1 MGATAK
7 KPLRFGAHSD
17 LTNSERDSKSSH
29 MGNCSNHT
37 DLVIRAQRGD
47 KESLEQLAEL
57 TSERLGVYVYRLTLR
72 NEWVADIVQESI
84 TEMLRMLGSLQK
96 PDRFW
101 PWVYKITLNK
111 IRHYHRDERRQ
122 RADSLAKARLHGYD
136 EEPRNRQEAVQRMVG
151 NELKQLVYVAMA
163 ALKPRHRAVLTMR
176 CYDEMTY
183 SSIAETMGCSEFAAR
198 VLFYRA
204 KKALEKQLSRNGLH
218 KGALL
223 TALVVF
229 GKMTSSSEAAAAN
242 ISVSAAACKVG
253 VAAGV
258 TAAMTGKAALVS
270 LTAAGALTVGSMVA
284 TFGPEKSQAV
294 TTPWSISNP
303 YTVDYGAAAEQ
314 AGSMQSW
321 FYFPE
326 GKDGPVFIRQVEAG
340 SFYSKLLQDDSG
352 NYCFDNRRGTVRR
365 SNSRMWIADGSVM
378 RLPTDGK
385 AMSDFI
391 SRVEGVHRNICGVT
405 ANGRDLLVV
414 TGRNESGI
422 NDVLTVDKQPNIQD
436 VEYFR
441 YSFPGNKPAVDERD
455 EMHRRGW
462 TFFTISGNLCGKQVS
477 GEGRIPFVCAV
488 CKDKSAWLNIRVAG
502 GLQYTDG
509 GGAALIRNS
518 EGKIISSYPRGAF
531 FIGLSRPWMGL
542 HTIDTV
548 RRDAANA
555 QIWFETRGADRDKA
569 EVTVTCERM
578 KLVYT
583 IDMLKDVVDS
593 IAFSG
598 QDDNGQTI
606 EGELR
611 FGYIQELTGLNKVFV
626 EPAIRSESTYQQPPA
641 LWLVDMVN
649 VAAQN

>member
-1 MGATAK
+1 MGRTAK
-7 KPLRFGAHSD
+7 KSLRFVAHSD
-17 LTNSERDSKSSH
+17 LTNSEKDAKSSH
-29 MGNCSNHT
+29 MGHSSNHT

-47 KESLEQLAEL
+47 KESLERLAEI
-57 TSERLGVYVYRLTLR
+57 TSERLSVYVYRLTLR
-72 NEWVADIVQESI
+72 NDWVPDIVQESI
-84 TEMLRMLGSLQK
+84 TEMLRMLGNLQK

-111 IRHYHRDERRQ
+111 IRHHHRSERRQ
-122 RADSLAKARLHGYD
+122 RADSLAKARFHGYD
-136 EEPRNRQEAVQRMVG
+136 EEPRNRQEAVQKMVG

-223 TALVVF
+223 TALVLF

-242 ISVSAAACKVG
+242 ITVSAAACKVG

-258 TAAMTGKAALVS
+258 AGALTGKAALVA
-270 LTAAGALTVGSMVA
+270 LTAAGTLTVGSMVA
-284 TFGPEKSQAV
+284 TSGPEPSQAV
-294 TTPWSISNP
+294 TTPWSISSP
-303 YTVDYGAAAEQ
+303 YTVDYTDTAGQ
-314 AGSMQSW
+314 ASSVESW
-321 FYFPE
+321 FYFPD
-326 GKDGPVFIRQVEAG
+326 GKDGPVFVRQVEAG
-340 SFYSKLLQDDSG
+340 SFYSKLLQDESG
-352 NYCFDNRRGTVRR
+352 NYCFDSRRGVRQC
-365 SNSRMWIADGSVM
+365 NNRMWIADGSVM
-378 RLPTDGK
+378 RLPTDSK
-385 AMSDFI
+385 EISDFI
-391 SRVEGVHRNICGVT
+391 SRVEGVDRNICDVRT
-405 ANGRDLLVV
+405 NGSHLLVV

-422 NDVLTVDKQPNIQD
+422 YDVLTVDRQPNIQD

-441 YSFPGNKPAVDERD
+441 YSFPGNNPAIDERD

-462 TFFTISGNLCGKQVS
+462 TYFTVSGNLCGKEVT
-477 GEGRIPFVCAV
+477 GDGRMPFVWSF
-488 CKDKSAWLNIRVAG
+488 CKRKSAWLKLNLAG
-502 GLQYTDG
+502 GLQYVDCS
-509 GGAALIRNS
+509 GGAFIRNA
-518 EGKIISSYPRGAF
+518 EGKTITSYPRGAF
-531 FIGLSRPWMGL
+531 FTGLARPWMGL

-555 QIWFETRGADRDKA
+555 RIEFETRGADQNKA
-569 EVTVTCERM
+569 EVTLACKRM

-583 IDMLKDVVDS
+583 IDMLKDVVES

-598 QDDNGQTI
+598 QDDEGQAI

-611 FGYIQELTGLNKVFV
+611 FSYIQHLTKDSV
-626 EPAIRSESTYQQPPA
+626 EPVIRSTSMYQQPPG
-641 LWLVDMVN
+641 LWLVDMVDE
-649 VAAQN
+649 AAQN

>member
-1 MGATAK
+1 MG
-7 KPLRFGAHSD
+7 HS
-17 LTNSERDSKSSH
+17 
-29 MGNCSNHT
+29 SNHT

-47 KESLEQLAEL
+47 KESLERLAEL
-57 TSERLGVYVYRLTLR
+57 TSERLSVYVYRLTLR

-84 TEMLRMLGSLQK
+84 TEMLRMLGNLQK

-111 IRHYHRDERRQ
+111 IRHHHRSERRQ
-122 RADSLAKARLHGYD
+122 RADSLAKARFHGYD
-136 EEPRNRQEAVQRMVG
+136 EEPRNRQEAVQKMVG

-223 TALVVF
+223 TALVLF

-242 ISVSAAACKVG
+242 ITVSAAACKVG

-258 TAAMTGKAALVS
+258 AGALTGKAALVA
-270 LTAAGALTVGSMVA
+270 LTAAGTLTVGSMVA
-284 TFGPEKSQAV
+284 TSGPEKSQAV
-294 TTPWSISNP
+294 TTPWSISSP
-303 YTVDYGAAAEQ
+303 YTIGYGATAEQ
-314 AGSMQSW
+314 AGSIESW

-326 GKDGPVFIRQVEAG
+326 GKDGPVFIRQVETG
-340 SFYSKLLQDDSG
+340 SFYSKLLQDQSG
-352 NYCFDNRRGTVRR
+352 NYCFDSRRGVRQC
-365 SNSRMWIADGSVM
+365 NNRMWIADGSVM
-378 RLPTDGK
+378 RLPTDSEK
-385 AMSDFI
+385 VSNFI
-391 SRVEGVHRNICGVT
+391 SRVEKVDRSIGGVR
-405 ANGRDLLVV
+405 ANGSDLLVV
-414 TGRNESGI
+414 TGRNESGTYG
-422 NDVLTVDKQPNIQD
+422 VLRVERQPNIQD

-441 YSFPGNKPAVDERD
+441 YSFPGNESAIDERD

-462 TFFTISGNLCGKQVS
+462 TYFTVSGSLCGKQVS
-477 GEGRIPFVCAV
+477 GEGRIPFVYSA
-488 CKDKSAWLNIRVAG
+488 CKDKSACLNMRLAG

-509 GGAALIRNS
+509 PRGAFIRNS

-531 FIGLSRPWMGL
+531 FVGLSRPWMGL

-555 QIWFETRGADRDKA
+555 QIWFETRGADQNKA

-578 KLVYT
+578 RLVYT
-583 IDMLKDVVDS
+583 IDMLKDVVES
-593 IAFSG
+593 ITFSG
-598 QDDNGQTI
+598 TDDDGQAI

-611 FGYIQELTGLNKVFV
+611 FSYIQDPAGLKKDFV
-626 EPAIRSESTYQQPPA
+626 EPAIRSTSTYQEPPA
-641 LWLVDMVN
+641 LWLVDMADE
-649 VAAQN
+649 AARNEF